1 MWPAAASLV
10 YYLGIGGQAVL
21 AVVLGPRLR
30 VRPAVVVAIGGC
42 YLVGMT
48 LGAKALF
55 ELRQGTFA
63 LAEFLRHGYCL
74 QGMWGGPLVYL
85 VLAVPLDGK
94 GVRKNYSASRKS
106 S

>member
-42 YLVGMT
+42 YLT
-48 LGAKALF
+48 LPPP
-55 ELRQGTFA
+55 R
-63 LAEFLRHGYCL
+63 
-74 QGMWGGPLVYL
+74 PD
-85 VLAVPLDGK
+85 P
-94 GVRKNYSASRKS
+94 
-106 S
+106 